1 VAVALGV
8 TLAALYLRGQP
19 MPGLALVHGCVGFA
33 GFGLLVLTLQGPRR
47 GDAMGA
53 GSFGIVASVLLGL
66 ALAFGPFIPLL
77 NRRAP
82 RIGGIV
88 IAAHAGLAITAFVL
102 FLAWISFG

>member
-1 VAVALGV
+1 MAVAFGV
-8 TLAALYLRGQP
+8 TLAVLYLRSRP
-19 MPGLALVHGCVGFA
+19 VPVLAVIHGCVGLV
-33 GFGLLVLTLQGPRR
+33 GFGLLVMTLQGPRR

-53 GSFGIVASVLLGL
+53 GSFGIVASVLFGL

-82 RIGGIV
+82 RIAGVV

-102 FLAWISFG
+102 FLAWASF